1 MVIPGREDSDTTN
14 LPLARSA
21 CNELYSFKFDFFQ
34 LREEVMKKT
43 LTLAAMAATFSFGA
57 MAANFNGYIID
68 ESCSTKPAMKGNV
81 ACAQRCIKG
90 GSPAVLL
97 TDDGK
102 VYKIAD
108 QAKVTD
114 YAGKKVTISG
124 KMKDD
129 TITVDKVSE

>member
-1 MVIPGREDSDTTN
+1 
-14 LPLARSA
+14 
-21 CNELYSFKFDFFQ
+21 
-34 LREEVMKKT
+34 MKKS
-43 LTLAAMAATFSFGA
+43 LTLAALAATFSFGL
-57 MAANFNGYIID
+57 MAKDFNGYIID

-81 ACAQRCIKG
+81 QCAQRCIKG

-114 YAGKKVTISG
+114 FAGKKVTISG
-124 KMKDD
+124 KMSGD
-129 TITVDKVSE
+129 TISVDKVSE